1 MKKSLIVISFA
12 IIFFSSCTKGEKG
25 ICGKIANITIT
36 SNSPVTI
43 GGTITFGTQEV
54 GNYLYRSYNWTGPN
68 HYEGHNPGDSITFTQ
83 LENEGWYYLNLYS
96 LNGDYCSKYDS
107 VYIDVKLQ
115 QGTPPCSLTA
125 NTSTFNNMASDIYNP
140 VVKKN
145 DPGLSLKVLTTV
157 WPSQKNIGIYFH
169 PHWNW
174 IEPEDGIYTTYDIP
188 VWGQTD
194 FNYNQLYIETTKQS
208 LSWTSRIGQSV
219 YVSHVNGKLQV
230 RFCNLN
236 MASYNGTNFTTIAS
250 GNVLEL

>member
-1 MKKSLIVISFA
+1 MKKSLIVIPFA
-12 IIFFSSCTKGEKG
+12 IIFFSSCIKGLKKESN
-25 ICGKIANITIT
+25 CDKIASATIT

-43 GGTITFGTQEV
+43 GQTIEFSTQEV
-54 GNYLYRSYNWTGPN
+54 GSHRTYEWRGPDHYSWSY
-68 HYEGHNPGDSITFTQ
+68 PGNSITYAE
-83 LENEGWYYLNLYS
+83 LKNEGWYYLFIYS
-96 LNGDYCSKYDS
+96 LNGDYCSKSDS
-107 VYIDVKLQ
+107 VYIDVKLK

-125 NTSTFNNMASDIYNP
+125 NTSTFNNMASDIYTA
-140 VVKKN
+140 VAKMN

-157 WPSQKNIGIYFH
+157 WPSQKNIGVYFH

-194 FNYNQLYIETTKQS
+194 FNYNQLYIETVKNS
-208 LSWTSRIGQSV
+208 ILWTSRVGQSV

-230 RFCNLN
+230 RFCNLD
-236 MASYNGTNFTTIAS
+236 MGGYNGTSFTTIAS